1 VASLQ
6 ETTEAQKRAVL
17 AEGARSGDAGVAAY
31 QQAQAAIQAQRA
43 DATAEAARAAALI
56 GATGSNTAANALIT
70 RPGQQLQDVLAGDQA
85 RFTNARGLEQQG
97 SLDYLTI
104 AAARG
109 GGGGGGGGGSEKE
122 KKEPELS
129 DSELRVRLKGA
140 ATDQRQAT
148 VTKESEQL
156 AGAKKQTR
164 QTRAQLKAVNKQ
176 VRHAV
181 KRAGDDPNNRQQKKI
196 ADLRAQRRDLRQG
209 LTTKRATAREEY
221 AQTARAIRTPL
232 APIATDLGV
241 RAGVSPELAQGLFGP
256 TESQSLNTA
265 DAKALKEA
273 GGVEGL
279 LGRVPRLT
287 RRGASEAVKVAP
299 AKVRQVRRSPL
310 YRQLATTMSSE
321 LAAGKDFN
329 ELAKQL
335 RNPPLNKKGK
345 PVKTYPD
352 SVINLVLLDYAPAF
366 AR

>member
-1 VASLQ
+1 M
-6 ETTEAQKRAVL
+6 L

-97 SLDYLTI
+97 SLDYLTKLGSLGPQIDAI